1 MCSLIIDTDPQNM
14 KRSWVGINWLSNNPA
29 MSYNNDMK
37 TTLWCISLV
46 YNPRHKWEIID
57 YWLSISKDHPVE
69 GICSLAWVQFVL
81 WVQREFSDVQSI
93 FKTLEQDSNAVLLP

>member
-37 TTLWCISLV
+37 TTLCDAS
-46 YNPRHKWEIID
+46 H
-57 YWLSISKDHPVE
+57 
-69 GICSLAWVQFVL
+69 
-81 WVQREFSDVQSI
+81 
-93 FKTLEQDSNAVLLP
+93 